1 MFHFTNNTII
11 LSNMLLNDML
21 WQVLMFYL
29 LTKLCFYFK
38 SIFISIMQLLLWI
51 FPQYLRGSLS
61 YEIQVGYLTC
71 NGKLNRNWNIQ
82 LFTEYK
88 LPLLWCVCCC
98 LQSEDKLAILHRQF
112 RPRPGRRF
120 QPCELPCPPNA
131 WPSTKLTHSLWL
143 TLNI

>member
-1 MFHFTNNTII
+1 MHYNRSTHLALIRVKFKIRPCSEKCWVYRYSKRQPIFLPPDIKVNHNNTIITNNTII
-11 LSNMLLNDML
+11 LSNILLNDML

-29 LTKLCFYFK
+29 LTKFCFYFK
-38 SIFISIMQLLLWI
+38 SMFISIMQLLLWI
-51 FPQYLRGSLS
+51 FPPYLRGSLS

-98 LQSEDKLAILHRQF
+98 L
-112 RPRPGRRF
+112 
-120 QPCELPCPPNA
+120 
-131 WPSTKLTHSLWL
+131 
-143 TLNI
+143 